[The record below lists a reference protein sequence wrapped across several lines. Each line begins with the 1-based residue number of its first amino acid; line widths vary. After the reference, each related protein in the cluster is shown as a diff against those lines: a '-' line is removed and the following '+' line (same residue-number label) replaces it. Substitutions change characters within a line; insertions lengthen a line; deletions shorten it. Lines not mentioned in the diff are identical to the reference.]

1 MNGAN
6 GAQVASTAFAA
17 ASAFAALTTVW
28 LARSQSRIARESL
41 EAQTQPLLTD
51 APRGLFLE
59 EIDWHE
65 ASGEITSRMKD
76 KATISVGGAGPE
88 PVAFASVPVRNVGN
102 GCARIG
108 AVAFVLADGM
118 KAAGRIDNPV
128 LPAGELAHARL
139 DAGPEDDGALVAES
153 IGMEY
158 QDFAVLLEYADAGSR
173 ARGAVR
179 LDVANGQYPHVTA
192 RRWANGVANLR

>member
-17 ASAFAALTTVW
+17 ASALAALTTVW
-28 LARSQSRIARESL
+28 LARSQSRLARESL
-41 EAQTQPLLTD
+41 EAQTQPLLSD

-65 ASGEITSRMKD
+65 VSGEITSRTND
-76 KATISVGGAGPE
+76 KATISVGTAGEE
-88 PVAFASVPVRNVGN
+88 PVAFASVPIRNVGN
-102 GCARIG
+102 GCARIS
-108 AVAFVLADGM
+108 AVAFLLPDGTQT
-118 KAAGRIDNPV
+118 AGRIDNPV
-128 LPAGELAHARL
+128 LPSGELTHARL

-158 QDFAVLLEYADAGSR
+158 QDFAVVLEYADAGRR

-179 LDVANGQYPHVTA
+179 LDVANGQYPYVTA
-192 RRWANGVANLR
+192 RRWADGVAELR